1 MPRDLQA
8 DQAMLREVLRL
19 AQNRDFQRA
28 GAIAREALASGF
40 EHPLLLNVVATGLE
54 HEGKFADALQLLERA
69 VALAPGD
76 VGARNALGLCLQRL
90 ERPAEALHHIDE
102 LLKQHPELG
111 FAHANKGN
119 ALIAMGH
126 LGRARTSHLRAL
138 ELESGN
144 VSAMASL
151 ASIASHRGNH
161 DEARSWAQQVLAV
174 VPNFPDAVI
183 SLATAELA
191 SGALTRSEALI
202 RQLLADGRVAAIDK
216 ARANGLLGDVL
227 DAGGRYPEA
236 LAAYTTCNESLR
248 RIHSRFASGTSLTAY
263 ANQLTT
269 AISNTVERYRVLQP
283 EAVESGAD
291 VSGHVFLLGFP
302 RSGTTLLEVVLDGH
316 PRVASLDEHEL
327 LTEAVQRFMANPGN
341 LSALEQAGEEE
352 LRQLRKVYWDRV
364 REGEVE
370 VSGKVFVDK
379 YPMNTL
385 KLPLIAR
392 LFPNAKILFA
402 CRDPREVVLACFR
415 RRFKMNA
422 ATYELLTVPGAAAL
436 YDSVMGFGELMRPAF
451 GAHWQVVRYESLV
464 ADFARE
470 TRAICEFLGLEWIA
484 GMDDFATRAR
494 ERERSTPSTAQLAR
508 GLDRTRTVHW
518 KHYSTAL
525 EPVLPTLEKWAER
538 FEYPPAAL

>member
-28 GAIAREALASGF
+28 GAIAREALAGGF

-69 VALAPGD
+69 VELAPD
-76 VGARNALGLCLQRL
+76 DIGARNALGLCLQRL
-90 ERPAEALHHIDE
+90 ERPAEALHHVDE
-102 LLKQHPELG
+102 LLKQHPGLG

-119 ALIAMGH
+119 ALIALGH
-126 LGRARTSHLRAL
+126 LGRARTSHVRAL
-138 ELESGN
+138 ELEPGN
-144 VSAMASL
+144 IAALSSL

-183 SLATAELA
+183 SLASAELA
-191 SGALTRSEALI
+191 SGALARSEELI

-227 DAGGRYPEA
+227 DAGGRYSEA
-236 LAAYTTCNESLR
+236 LAAYTACNESLR

-263 ANQLTT
+263 ANHLTT
-269 AISNTVERYRVLQP
+269 EISNTVERYRVVQP

-327 LTEAVQRFMANPGN
+327 LIEGVQRFM
-341 LSALEQAGEEE
+341 GE
-352 LRQLRKVYWDRV
+352 
-364 REGEVE
+364 
-370 VSGKVFVDK
+370 
-379 YPMNTL
+379 P
-385 KLPLIAR
+385 
-392 LFPNAKILFA
+392 
-402 CRDPREVVLACFR
+402 RD
-415 RRFKMNA
+415 
-422 ATYELLTVPGAAAL
+422 
-436 YDSVMGFGELMRPAF
+436 
-451 GAHWQVVRYESLV
+451 
-464 ADFARE
+464 
-470 TRAICEFLGLEWIA
+470 
-484 GMDDFATRAR
+484 
-494 ERERSTPSTAQLAR
+494 
-508 GLDRTRTVHW
+508 
-518 KHYSTAL
+518 
-525 EPVLPTLEKWAER
+525 
-538 FEYPPAAL
+538 